1 MTWIY
6 RLLLCLAI
14 GLVYAPVVQFS
25 FVDFDDQLVITEN
38 RWVQEGLTPESV
50 SWAFSTLYFANW
62 MPITWLTHLLDWELW
77 KDWAGGHHLQSVLW
91 HLAGVLL
98 LFEGLRL
105 ASGRVGLSF
114 IVAAIYALHPLHV
127 ESAVWIAERKGIV
140 ASAFA
145 LLTILLYVVY
155 TQKPGPDRMALVA
168 VSLLF
173 GLMSKQM
180 LVTIPI
186 ILLLLDRWPLDRLGN
201 EKLSLW
207 QAIVEKWSLFMLSA
221 IFVPIAYV
229 AQHEGEAISTWE
241 GLPLEYRLMNVDVS
255 LVTYLRRFIW
265 PSDLI
270 VFYPHPKETLSLW
283 IVGLCLAILI
293 GLTLAVIVWGR
304 GRPWLAV
311 GWIWFLLMILPV
323 SGIVPIGSH
332 GMADRYSDLPLIG
345 ITIAL
350 VWTGA
355 EFARRGQVSDRWQMA
370 SVAAVLILLGVLSAR
385 QVQTWRD
392 TETLFRHVLSV
403 DPDNFMAHNELG
415 AIAWQNKNPAT
426 AQKHFEDAINADPSF
441 VLAHRNLGRLWES
454 QGKVDDAVKQYR
466 EAGEW
471 GDGVSWVAAAQLLAN
486 AGRREE
492 ALEACDYAIDRGE
505 RGTEIWTLRGYLLIG
520 AKKLDEAESSL
531 LNAIS
536 LDPNN
541 ARARQHLGV
550 VSLQQG
556 KLDTARLQFAWAA
569 SLNPQVADDVEK
581 LVELS
586 KGEDPILLDISA
598 ACLSEVEKFGVACRR
613 IEAALILA
621 AKQGRVD
628 LVPGMQARLR
638 AYVADRRYM
647 EFALTQLPSK

>member
-14 GLVYAPVVQFS
+14 ILVYAPVVRFA
-25 FVDFDDQLVITEN
+25 FVDFDDQLVITQN
-38 RWVQEGLTPESV
+38 PDVQQGLTPESV

-62 MPITWLTHLLDWELW
+62 MPFTWLTHLLDWELW

-91 HLAGVLL
+91 HLAGVIL

-114 IVAAIYALHPLHV
+114 VVAAIYALHPLHV

-145 LLTILLYVVY
+145 MSTILLYVLY
-155 TQKPGPDRMALVA
+155 TRQPGPDRMALVF
-168 VSLLF
+168 VSMLF

-180 LVTIPI
+180 LVTIPLV
-186 ILLLLDRWPLDRLGN
+186 LLLLDRWPLARLGK
-201 EKLSLW
+201 EQLTLW
-207 QAIVEKWSLFMLSA
+207 GAVKEKWSLFLLSA
-221 IFVPIAYV
+221 AFVPIAYI
-229 AQHEGEAISTWE
+229 AQHQGEAISTFE
-241 GLPLEYRLMNVDVS
+241 GLPLEYRLTNMDVS
-255 LVTYLRRFIW
+255 LVTYLRRYIW

-270 VFYPHPKETLSLW
+270 VFYPHPKESLSLW

-293 GLTLAVIVWGR
+293 GLTVAAIVWGR
-304 GRPWLAV
+304 QRPWLAV
-311 GWIWFLLMILPV
+311 GWIWYLLMIAPV

-332 GMADRYSDLPLIG
+332 GMADRYSDLPLVG

-355 EFARRGQVSDRWQMA
+355 EFATRWRISDRMQMGL
-370 SVAAVLILLGVLSAR
+370 VAGLLVVLGILSAR
-385 QVQTWRD
+385 QVQVWRD
-392 TETLFRHVLSV
+392 TETLFRHALAI

-415 AIAWQNKNPAT
+415 VIAWRNGSPAT
-426 AQKHFEDAINADPSF
+426 AQKHFEDAIAADPSF
-441 VLAHRNLGRLWES
+441 VLAHRNLGGLFSS

-471 GDGVSWVAAAQLLAN
+471 GDGPSWVEAAQLLAN
-486 AGRREE
+486 AGRSEE

-505 RGTEIWTLRGYLLIG
+505 RGTELWTLRGYLLIG
-520 AKKLDEAESSL
+520 AKKLEEAEQSL
-531 LNAIS
+531 MNAIS
-536 LDPNN
+536 LDANN

-550 VSLQQG
+550 VSLQKG

-569 SLNPQVADDVEK
+569 SLDPKVADDVEK
-581 LVELS
+581 LVES
-586 KGEDPILLDISA
+586 SNGQDPILLDISA

-628 LVPGMQARLR
+628 LVPGMQARLA
-638 AYVADRRYM
+638 AYVDDRRYL